1 MRSPPAS
8 RLAYPL
14 VQPIVSCVV
23 STVVVSELLFIGGR
37 GCREH
42 EQNLRVRGCR
52 SSIGSR
58 PCLQTATEYQTKFKN
73 VWWLNNKGEFPEEFR
88 KKQIDLLDQI
98 PSPDAML
105 MLRSQRN
112 YKLSVCDFRV
122 LPDYSGDD
130 QEEWIAYRKALK
142 DLPGRI
148 DSGEIPRPTL
158 NEELRLNEYAHWPKE
173 PGKNNLFPEGF

>member
-1 MRSPPAS
+1 MIRYDIQSGFPVSCQVNPKSQTEYLTPANTTD
-8 RLAYPL
+8 
-14 VQPIVSCVV
+14 VQPPSFDPKTEKARFDGISWLVEIFEVTENTDE
-23 STVVVSELLFIGGR
+23 ST
-37 GCREH
+37 
-42 EQNLRVRGCR
+42 
-52 SSIGSR
+52 
-58 PCLQTATEYQTKFKN
+58 
-73 VWWLNNKGEFPEEFR
+73 EEFNQR
-88 KKQIDLLDQI
+88 QIDLLDQI

-112 YKLSVCDFRV
+112 YKLGVCDFRV

-158 NEELRLNEYAHWPKE
+158 NEELRLNEYEHWPKE

>member
-1 MRSPPAS
+1 MFNRGFP
-8 RLAYPL
+8 
-14 VQPIVSCVV
+14 VSCQVNPKNPKEYLTPANTTIIQPPSFDPENEKAKFDIHV
-23 STVVVSELLFIGGR
+23 EILEV
-37 GCREH
+37 
-42 EQNLRVRGCR
+42 
-52 SSIGSR
+52 
-58 PCLQTATEYQTKFKN
+58 TENTDES
-73 VWWLNNKGEFPEEFR
+73 VEEFQ

-158 NEELRLNEYAHWPKE
+158 NEELRLNEYEHWPKE
-173 PGKNNLFPEGF
+173 PGKDNLFPEGF